1 MAQWTDSADAQES
14 YGDDES
20 SLLLSAVQAELIGPS
35 PSVAQPDEVTLSP
48 IPEAPSRLL
57 GPCGW
62 PVPSSLC
69 PNADQARASIALPEF
84 DPLLLEKARVI
95 SSRFPFAEAEYRSSR
110 NTSQKGLGLEIPHF
124 ERVFRLAAALASVP
138 DVQDSND

>member
-1 MAQWTDSADAQES
+1 MAQWTDSTDSQES
-14 YGDDES
+14 FLDEQS
-20 SLLLSAVQAELIGPS
+20 SASLSAMNAEDIETSLLATPS
-35 PSVAQPDEVTLSP
+35 TTADEVTLSP

-69 PNADQARASIALPEF
+69 PNPETARASIKLPEF
-84 DPLLLEKARVI
+84 DPLLLEKARVV

-110 NTSQKGLGLEIPHF
+110 NNAQKGIDLEIPHF
-124 ERVFRLAAALASVP
+124 ERVF
-138 DVQDSND
+138 